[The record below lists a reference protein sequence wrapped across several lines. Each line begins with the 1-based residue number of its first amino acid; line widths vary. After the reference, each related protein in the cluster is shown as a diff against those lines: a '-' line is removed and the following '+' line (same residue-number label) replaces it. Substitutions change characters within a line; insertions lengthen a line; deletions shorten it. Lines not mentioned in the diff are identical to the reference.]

1 MLRDNEKSVI
11 KSETGR
17 RPGVSACCDMTGKQP
32 KAGRNGLAQE
42 LFSVY
47 TWSADAAVGVRLPE
61 HVNMRGGFMNKEEF
75 IRLTQEKPLLL
86 DGAMGSNLLLA
97 GMPRGVCSEQW
108 ILEHPEVVE
117 KLQRDYMEAGSQVV
131 YAPTFMANRI
141 SMDNMGLADQVE
153 RFNREIPKISRRA
166 VGDRILVAGDMTTCG
181 KMLEPGGPIS
191 YNELFDAYA
200 EQIRYLADAGVDF
213 IIGETLLYEEEAL
226 VLLDAAA
233 SVTDMAVCC
242 SFTVEGDGTMP
253 FGGNVVDAVANLE
266 LMGAAAAGIN
276 CSMGPDQALAV
287 VGNMSERLSIPV
299 IAKLNAGMPD
309 ISDTGEVVYSMDADR
324 FAYYMEKLLDAGA
337 SVVGGCCGTTPAY
350 IAALKKV
357 IDRKTADKNGSD
369 RKAADKTAADR
380 EM

>member
-1 MLRDNEKSVI
+1 M
-11 KSETGR
+11 
-17 RPGVSACCDMTGKQP
+17 
-32 KAGRNGLAQE
+32 
-42 LFSVY
+42 Y
-47 TWSADAAVGVRLPE
+47 TWNVSDKRYNENIG
-61 HVNMRGGFMNKEEF
+61 MRGNFMNREEF
-75 IRLTQEKPLLL
+75 IRLTQEKPFLL
-86 DGAMGSNLLLA
+86 DGAMGSNLILA

-108 ILEHPEVVE
+108 ILEHPQVVE
-117 KLQRDYMEAGSQVV
+117 KLQRAYMEAGSQAV

-141 SMDNMGLADQVE
+141 SLDNLGLADQVE

-191 YNELFDAYA
+191 HDELFAAYA
-200 EQIRYLADAGVDF
+200 EQVRLLTEAGVDF

-233 SVTDMAVCC
+233 SVTDTAVCC
-242 SFTVEGDGTMP
+242 SFTVEGDGTLP
-253 FGGNVVDAVANLE
+253 FGGNVVDAVASAE
-266 LMGAAAAGIN
+266 TMGAAAAGIN

-287 VGNMSERLSIPV
+287 VRNMSERLSIPV

-309 ISDTGEVVYSMDADR
+309 ISDTGEVVYSMDEEK

-357 IDRKTADKNGSD
+357 IDRRTAGRKTVDEKADDKRTSDKKNADK
-369 RKAADKTAADR
+369 

>member
-1 MLRDNEKSVI
+1 MRDSESVI
-11 KSETGR
+11 RVRQAGA
-17 RPGVSACCDMTGKQP
+17 PGVCLLCYDRKTAKP
-32 KAGRNGLAQE
+32 GRNGLAQE

-47 TWSADAAVGVRLPE
+47 TWSADAAVDVRLPE
-61 HVNMRGGFMNKEEF
+61 QVNMRGGFMNKEEF

-86 DGAMGSNLLLA
+86 DGAMGSNLILA

-108 ILEHPEVVE
+108 VLEHPEVVE
-117 KLQRDYMEAGSQVV
+117 KLQREYMEAGSQVV

-153 RFNREIPKISRRA
+153 RFNRDIPKISRRA

-191 YNELFDAYA
+191 YNELFNAYA
-200 EQIRYLADAGVDF
+200 EQIRYLVDAGVDF

-266 LMGAAAAGIN
+266 MMGAAAAGIN

-287 VGNMSERLSIPV
+287 VRNMSERLSIPV

-309 ISDTGEVVYSMDADR
+309 ISDTGEVVYSMDAER

-357 IDRKTADKNGSD
+357 IDRKTADKNASD
-369 RKAADKTAADR
+369 GNAAGAETVDK